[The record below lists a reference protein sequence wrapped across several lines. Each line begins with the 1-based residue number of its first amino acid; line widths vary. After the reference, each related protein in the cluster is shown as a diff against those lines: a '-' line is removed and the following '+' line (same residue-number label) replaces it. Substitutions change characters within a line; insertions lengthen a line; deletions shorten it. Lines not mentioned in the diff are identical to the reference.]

1 MSQPV
6 SRVTFPL
13 DFSLLSFLV
22 VDDQPFS
29 RRLLRSMLHGFGTR
43 EVYETANGAEG
54 FEAAR
59 SVRPSI
65 IITDMVMP
73 IFNGLQ
79 FLKMTKE
86 QQSPV
91 RHIPIIV
98 LSGYLTK
105 PATLALRELGADEL
119 LVKPV
124 SPKALYAHIVR
135 IVLSNDHASQPFV
148 LAQNQRRRTG
158 PQRRKPG
165 SLAYL

>member
-59 SVRPSI
+59 NVRPNI

-79 FLKMTKE
+79 FLKMTRE
-86 QQSPV
+86 PQSSV
-91 RHIPIIV
+91 RDIPIIV

-135 IVLSNDHASQPFV
+135 TVLNNAHASQPLA
-148 LAQNQRRRTG
+148 LAQHQRWRTG
-158 PQRRKPG
+158 PQHKRPDT
-165 SLAYL
+165 LAYL

>member
-1 MSQPV
+1 MPV
-6 SRVTFPL
+6 VGLEFVEVQAADDAAGRVGDVPL
-13 DFSLLSFLV
+13 DPFLA
-22 VDDQPFS
+22 
-29 RRLLRSMLHGFGTR
+29 LFGKPG
-43 EVYETANGAEG
+43 GAEG

-59 SVRPSI
+59 NVRPNI

-79 FLKMTKE
+79 FLKMTRE
-86 QQSPV
+86 PQSSV
-91 RHIPIIV
+91 RDIPIIV

-135 IVLSNDHASQPFV
+135 IVLNNDHASQPLAF
-148 LAQNQRRRTG
+148 AQNQRRLTG
-158 PQRRKPG
+158 PQRRRPG